1 MFTLA
6 HLSDLHLPPPA
17 AIGARAAASKRLFG
31 YLSYR
36 LKRKK
41 VHEVAVLEALASDLR
56 ESAPD
61 HIAITGDLTTVALP
75 EEFARV
81 RQWLLKLGPADAISV
96 VPGNHDAYVAVPWSE
111 SFARWAE
118 FMADPAA
125 AMASE
130 ADFPF
135 VRVRGEVAIVG
146 VSSAWPSPMFQ
157 ATGRIGDAQLS
168 ALAQRLERLGRQ
180 SLFRVVLVHHP
191 PMADAVTHRKRLVD
205 QEAFREVIGRSGAE
219 LILHG
224 HHHRFS
230 MAELATP
237 TGSAPVVGVP
247 SASACRRLGHEHA
260 SYHLYRLSPAGDGW
274 RVAVE
279 VRSLAE
285 SGDRFVIEHR
295 FHLTILN
302 VATDQRPN
310 TTNSRR
316 ETSRSPTIGG
326 PILDRSLSRSKT
338 PL

>member
-17 AIGARAAASKRLFG
+17 AIGTRAAANKRLFG

-41 VHEVAVLEALASDLR
+41 VHEAAVLDMLASDLR
-56 ESAPD
+56 ASAPD
-61 HIAITGDLTTVALP
+61 HIAITGDLTTIALP

-81 RQWLLKLGPADAISV
+81 RQWLHALGPAESISV
-96 VPGNHDAYVAVPWSE
+96 VPGNHDAYVAVPWGDSL
-111 SFARWAE
+111 ARWSE

-168 ALAQRLERLGRQ
+168 VLAQRLEQLGRQ

-191 PMADAVTHRKRLVD
+191 PTAGAVTPRKRMID
-205 QEAFREVIGRSGAE
+205 QEAFRNIIRRCGAE

-237 TGSAPVVGVP
+237 AGSAPVVGVP

-285 SGDRFVIEHR
+285 SADRFVTEHQ
-295 FHLTILN
+295 FHLSILN
-302 VATDQRPN
+302 GARGQDPG
-310 TTNSRR
+310 TTSHRR
-316 ETSRSPTIGG
+316 EIA
-326 PILDRSLSRSKT
+326 
-338 PL
+338 